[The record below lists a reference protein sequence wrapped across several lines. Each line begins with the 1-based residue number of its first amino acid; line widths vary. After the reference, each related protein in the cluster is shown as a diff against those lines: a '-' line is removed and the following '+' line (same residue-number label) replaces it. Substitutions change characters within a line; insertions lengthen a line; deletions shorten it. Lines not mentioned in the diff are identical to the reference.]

1 MKDELRPKTNC
12 CLADDN
18 DKNKKAKVM
27 KKCVIKQKL
36 KLEDNKRFLEATQL
50 ENEEN
55 HHEKIKLVVES
66 LRENYKIFI
75 KKKKKTTI
83 KITAKI

>member
-1 MKDELRPKTNC
+1 MDTGSFIFYIKREDINIDIAKKKKKKKSKQVSALMKDELRPKTNC

-36 KLEDNKRFLEATQL
+36 
-50 ENEEN
+50 
-55 HHEKIKLVVES
+55 
-66 LRENYKIFI
+66 
-75 KKKKKTTI
+75 
-83 KITAKI
+83 

>member
-36 KLEDNKRFLEATQL
+36 
-50 ENEEN
+50 
-55 HHEKIKLVVES
+55 
-66 LRENYKIFI
+66 
-75 KKKKKTTI
+75 
-83 KITAKI
+83 